1 MHNMHIVHTVQI
13 SAAFKY
19 NNANARLEGIKNET
33 NRHNK
38 NYKRNAVFQ

>member
-1 MHNMHIVHTVQI
+1 MCILHIIQI
-13 SAAFKY
+13 SAVFKY
-19 NNANARLEGIKNET
+19 NNANARLERIKNET